1 MLSISKH
8 ISKIEQ
14 FGALNIYKTDFEAGK
29 DFILAPENFT
39 KGTKRVM
46 PSDIVDAIRP
56 NLKAPD
62 IIEDFSKDRGFAQ
75 AVNCDLLKIGTV
87 GKKQLDFGV
96 EYTAGGG
103 GVSCDF
109 LEYAD
114 LKYNESLLLRV
125 TGENIKG
132 RSLKIYLYNLS
143 TGRMDLE
150 ELLPKGNFD
159 QYYFVPAKKMEGEGY
174 ILNLE
179 TRSYGRIE
187 SENILRG
194 IEIYKVPENLAS
206 NISIDIND
214 TTYENNLIVKD
225 VKRITPVFYQAE
237 TEGNG
242 VLELSQGYEEGWLA
256 FKVLG
261 PGEFEKLNHVQ
272 INGWANGWE
281 VSGGSK
287 IIIFFWPQLLEFVG
301 ILIGLIAL
309 TSQLKKT

>member
-1 MLSISKH
+1 
-8 ISKIEQ
+8 
-14 FGALNIYKTDFEAGK
+14 
-29 DFILAPENFT
+29 
-39 KGTKRVM
+39 
-46 PSDIVDAIRP
+46 
-56 NLKAPD
+56 
-62 IIEDFSKDRGFAQ
+62 
-75 AVNCDLLKIGTV
+75 
-87 GKKQLDFGV
+87 
-96 EYTAGGG
+96 
-103 GVSCDF
+103 
-109 LEYAD
+109 
-114 LKYNESLLLRV
+114 
-125 TGENIKG
+125 
-132 RSLKIYLYNLS
+132 
-143 TGRMDLE
+143 MDLE

-214 TTYENNLIVKD
+214 TTYVNNLIVKD
-225 VKRITPVFYQAE
+225 VKRITPVFYQVE

-261 PGEFEKLNHVQ
+261 LGKFEKLNHVQ